1 MAPLK
6 VWQLQDLSLQ
16 AAARIMNSPSEN
28 RLSVFADLAQNFPSY
43 ARTLSKASVP
53 KDLKIEVKKNR
64 EAFVH
69 GLSVQV
75 RYVFETLPK
84 LKPLIVV
91 TLGPNICD
99 HINITITLTDAFY

>member
-16 AAARIMNSPSEN
+16 AAARIMNSPAEN

-75 RYVFETLPK
+75 GFNSIIRTYDYVPTK
-84 LKPLIVV
+84 VVLILN
-91 TLGPNICD
+91 T
-99 HINITITLTDAFY
+99 

>member
-16 AAARIMNSPSEN
+16 AAARIMNSPEEN

-53 KDLKIEVKKNR
+53 KDLKVEVKKNR

-75 RYVFETLPK
+75 SYTR
-84 LKPLIVV
+84 
-91 TLGPNICD
+91 N
-99 HINITITLTDAFY
+99 TDRPYSQPDP